1 MRKGSV
7 FYLIKQQLLTVCP
20 KVFLGLSFARLLLCA
35 DGRNIGT
42 NWLGFEVVEAA
53 KKGFD
58 LGFEFF
64 V

>member
-1 MRKGSV
+1 
-7 FYLIKQQLLTVCP
+7 
-20 KVFLGLSFARLLLCA
+20 VFLGLSFARLLLCA

-42 NWLGFEVVEAA
+42 NWLGFEVAEAA